1 MHMTDAE
8 RTQGERDGFFIRRG
22 LVTPEAC
29 DRVVDELIGVIR
41 ADPPSAHK
49 GEAFYKSGDYR
60 VTTETVPTAA
70 MTKPEDEVSKVF
82 NAHAFGATKAM
93 GESAAL
99 AEPMTDLLGADV
111 DCFQSQF
118 ILKNPGVIGQP
129 WHQDSFYFYFDRQ
142 PQTAA
147 WVALSRATLTNGCL
161 WVLPGS
167 HKQPIHRHVPDR
179 RPAANKGYLEI
190 VDADFAPRV
199 AVTMEKGDVLFFHS
213 FLMHMSTDNEADER
227 RAAMVYHYGRAGTR
241 IKPDLPAAQVAALN
255 NVNMWVPVRRANS
268 ST

>member
-1 MHMTDAE
+1 MHMTDDE
-8 RTQGERDGFFIRRG
+8 RAQWERDGFFIRRG
-22 LVTPEAC
+22 LVAPEAC

-41 ADPPSAHK
+41 RDPPSAHK

-93 GESAAL
+93 GESDVLAA
-99 AEPMTDLLGADV
+99 PMTDLLGPDV

-147 WVALSRATLTNGCL
+147 WVALSRATVTNGCL
-161 WVLPGS
+161 WALPGS
-167 HKQPIHRHVPDR
+167 HKEPIHRHVADR

-190 VDADFAPRV
+190 VDADFGARV

-241 IKPDLPAAQVAALN
+241 IKPDLPAAQAAALN
-255 NVNMWVPVRRANS
+255 NVNMWVPVRRAC
-268 ST
+268 

>member
-1 MHMTDAE
+1 MNITADE
-8 RTQGERDGFFIRRG
+8 RARWERDGFFIRRG
-22 LVTPEAC
+22 LVTPQAC
-29 DRVVDELIGVIR
+29 DAVVDELISVIR
-41 ADPPSAHK
+41 RDPPSAHK

-70 MTKPEDEVSKVF
+70 ITKPEDEVSKVF
-82 NAHAFGATKAM
+82 NAHAHGATRAM
-93 GESAAL
+93 GEQEAL
-99 AEPMTDLLGADV
+99 AAPMTDLLGPDV

-147 WVALSRATLTNGCL
+147 WVALSRATVTNGCL

-167 HKQPIHRHVPDR
+167 HREPIHRHIPDR

-190 VDADFAPRV
+190 VDADFGARV

-255 NVNMWVPVRRANS
+255 NVNMWVPVRRG
-268 ST
+268 

>member
-1 MHMTDAE
+1 MGLTADE
-8 RTQGERDGFFIRRG
+8 RERWERDGFFIRRA
-22 LVTPEAC
+22 LVTPDAC
-29 DRVVDELIGVIR
+29 DAVVDELIGVIR
-41 ADPPSAHK
+41 RDPPSAHK
-49 GEAFYKSGDYR
+49 GEAFYKSGTYR
-60 VTTETVPTAA
+60 ITTETVPTAA
-70 MTKPEDEVSKVF
+70 AAKAEDEVSKVF
-82 NAHAFGATKAM
+82 NAHALGATRAM
-93 GESAAL
+93 GEQDAL
-99 AEPMTDLLGADV
+99 AAPMCDLLGPDI

-147 WVALSRATLTNGCL
+147 WVALSRATLKNGCL

-167 HKQPIHRHVPDR
+167 HKMPIHRHVPDR

-190 VDADFAPRV
+190 VDADFSSRV

-255 NVNMWVPVRRANS
+255 NVNLWVPVRRG
-268 ST
+268 